1 MNNLEAMISIVMK
14 AVVTMKAI
22 HSTKANEKQ
31 IGKDDEQHK

>member
-22 HSTKANEKQ
+22 HNIKANEKQ